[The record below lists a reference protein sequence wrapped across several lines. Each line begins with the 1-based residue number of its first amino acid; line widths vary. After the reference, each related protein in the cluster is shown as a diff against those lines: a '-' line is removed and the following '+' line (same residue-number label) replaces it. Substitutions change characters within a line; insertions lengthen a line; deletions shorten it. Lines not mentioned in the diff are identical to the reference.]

1 MDDFTMGET
10 TGLGMLMAMGAVFF
24 IFSIVVYLFIGFCLG
39 KVFEKAGKPLWA
51 GFIPIYNLIIILQI
65 VGRPIWWV
73 AFLLAAI
80 IPVVGGLVCLAV
92 AIIIGIDL
100 AKSFGKDTLWGVLTA
115 LFGIVMIPIMA
126 FSKDIQYVGPSAA
139 PQGAAGSGSMG
150 A

>member
-1 MDDFTMGET
+1 MDDFTMDET

-24 IFSIVVYLFIGFCLG
+24 IFSIALYLFIGFCLG

-51 GFIPIYNLIIILQI
+51 GFIPIYNVIVLIQI
-65 VGRPIWWV
+65 VGRPIWWI
-73 AFLLAAI
+73 ALYLAAL
-80 IPVVGGLVCLAV
+80 IPFVGGLVCI
-92 AIIIGIDL
+92 AITIILCIDL

-115 LFGIVMIPIMA
+115 LFSIIMIPIMA
-126 FSKDIQYVGPSAA
+126 FSNDIRYIGPSVA